1 MVDNSTMQ
9 ILFAAQNA
17 GSGQAGVYSLL
28 APAAVAGVFFIGF
41 IIFIRIIGGILDYFT
56 EKPDQNVPI
65 WEEFP
70 KVEKIGLM
78 LWNYAYL

>member
-28 APAAVAGVFFIGF
+28 APAAIAGVFFIGF
-41 IIFIRIIGGILDYFT
+41 IILIGIIAGILDHFT
-56 EKPDQNVPI
+56 EKPDQIFPI

-70 KVEKIGLM
+70 KEEEKRS
-78 LWNYAYL
+78 NKK

>member
-28 APAAVAGVFFIGF
+28 APAALAG
-41 IIFIRIIGGILDYFT
+41 IIFVGIIIVFMIIGGILDHFT
-56 EKPDQNVPI
+56 EKPDQNTPI

-70 KVEKIGLM
+70 KEEEKRS
-78 LWNYAYL
+78 NKK

>member
-9 ILFAAQNA
+9 ILIAAQNA

-28 APAAVAGVFFIGF
+28 APAALAG
-41 IIFIRIIGGILDYFT
+41 IIFVGIIIIFMIIGGILDHFT
-56 EKPDQNVPI
+56 EKSDQNTPI

-70 KVEKIGLM
+70 KEEEKRS
-78 LWNYAYL
+78 NKK